1 MSKGPW
7 KTETRTRQA
16 GFIESLREQARRER
30 EATDAAVMHALEVR
44 SPLTV
49 AQLAT
54 ETGATEST
62 VQNSLDRLRRDGHI
76 KKLDKRVRAGKFG
89 NLAHPY
95 ALGVEEVSEVKRKA
109 DADVAAALARARSTD
124 VPVAGI
130 FRIAAIQASWTAE
143 ERIAEE
149 QRQASFRAMRKTAA
163 HQREAAA

>member
-44 SPLTV
+44 GPLTV
-49 AQLAT
+49 AQLAA

-62 VQNSLDRLRRDGHI
+62 VQNSLDRLRRDGDV
-76 KKLDKRVRAGKFG
+76 KKLDKRVRAGKSG
-89 NLAHPY
+89 SLAHPY

-109 DADVAAALARARSTD
+109 DADVAAALARARAADMT
-124 VPVAGI
+124 VCGI
-130 FRIAAIQASWTAE
+130 FRIAAIQATWTAE

-163 HQREAAA
+163 DQRRAA